1 MSPRQDARLR
11 TASVIGPS
19 RPRGCPARRGVEP
32 SRFSARETVSVRAR
46 SGIGGHHDPPYRNL
60 RANWRDGGLAGRR
73 SFVSEELSE
82 SISLDETASRRARE
96 LLEPLR
102 DTMGVRSF
110 DEIRQVVAEL
120 VGQCIRDSAPDLAV
134 VVRLHRLSDDLVEV
148 EVGRPVVGRIDTP
161 PVDSDDAAR
170 IGFQV
175 VNRLVDEWGVRED
188 ADQVTVWFRIHA
200 PIRRP
205 RDR

>member
-1 MSPRQDARLR
+1 M
-11 TASVIGPS
+11 
-19 RPRGCPARRGVEP
+19 
-32 SRFSARETVSVRAR
+32 
-46 SGIGGHHDPPYRNL
+46 
-60 RANWRDGGLAGRR
+60 
-73 SFVSEELSE
+73 SEELSE

-110 DEIRQVVAEL
+110 DQIRQVVAEL